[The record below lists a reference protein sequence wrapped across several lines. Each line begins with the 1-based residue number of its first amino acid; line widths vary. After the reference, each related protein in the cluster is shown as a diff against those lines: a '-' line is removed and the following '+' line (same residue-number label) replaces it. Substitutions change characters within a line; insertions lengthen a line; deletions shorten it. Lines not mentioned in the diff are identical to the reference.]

1 MRVRKN
7 ETNSLHFDSARVQLK
22 VELWVNRVTPKALDN
37 LALRT
42 TPGNES
48 VRVHT
53 LKGFA
58 NFIVESVI
66 QRFQRSD
73 EQIEI

>member
-1 MRVRKN
+1 MTVRKN
-7 ETNSLHFDSARVQLK
+7 ETNSLHCGSSSVQLK
-22 VELWVNRVTPKALDN
+22 LELWLNRITPKALDN
-37 LALRT
+37 LARRT

-58 NFIVESVI
+58 NFIVEIVI

-73 EQIEI
+73 E